1 MNNLATFLLLVS
13 VFCVCCNKSLDVPIK
28 SIELTPP
35 ANKVPARVN
44 EVPIIVLEEK
54 KHNDDYWQRFFQT
67 RGAKA
72 VWKELKLIA
81 RPVVHVE
88 FTCLNGS
95 PTPDQIYEVTEGIIE
110 YLFEN
115 EIQVITLVL
124 AGDSKSGKQLH
135 NLPPTI
141 SKLTTLIN
149 LGLANNALTDLP
161 QELNKLPKLTKLE
174 IRNNQLKALPASLY
188 FNDLYNNKFAIY
200 GKNNPWLDKRE
211 LLSIQEKSN
220 KELSDLLC
228 NKQVV
233 FFSNIWELSGECYL
247 VPFKWDGAAGPVGD
261 ISSILASLRGK
272 TIYYK
277 ATISG
282 DRKEKIEQP
291 KHPSSNNNISNTSE
305 SDC

>member
-1 MNNLATFLLLVS
+1 MHTLATLLLL
-13 VFCVCCNKSLDVPIK
+13 FCLFCSCCTKSPDVPIK

-35 ANKVPARVN
+35 ANKVPARLN
-44 EVPIIVLEEK
+44 EVPIIVVEEK
-54 KHNDDYWQRFFQT
+54 KHNDDYWQQFFQI

-72 VWKELKLIA
+72 VWGELKLIA
-81 RPVVHVE
+81 RPVVHVD

-95 PTPDQIYEVTEGIIE
+95 PTPDQIYEVTEGIID
-110 YLFEN
+110 YLSEN

-149 LGLANNALTDLP
+149 LGLANNALTELP
-161 QELNKLPKLTKLE
+161 QELNNLPKLTKLE

-188 FNDLYNNKFAIY
+188 FNDLYNNRFAIY
-200 GKNNPWLDKRE
+200 GKNNPWIDKRE

-220 KELSDLLC
+220 KELSNLLC
-228 NKQVV
+228 DKQVV
-233 FFSNIWELSGECYL
+233 FFSNIWELSGECYS
-247 VPFKWDGAAGPVGD
+247 VPFKWELPAGPVGD
-261 ISSILASLRGK
+261 ISSMLASLRGK
-272 TIYYK
+272 TIYYNYK

-282 DRKEKIEQP
+282 DRKENKSTTAYYRQ
-291 KHPSSNNNISNTSE
+291 
-305 SDC
+305 